1 MIEKTPLLQV
11 IDIHKSYE
19 GEPLLKGISFSME
32 ENDIVCLLG
41 PSGGGKSTLLRI
53 IAGLETAEKGQILWN
68 GVDLKNTPT
77 HQRNFGFM
85 FQDYAL
91 FPHRTVEQN
100 IAFGMRMKNTPQE
113 EMDRRV
119 DELLRKVNLGAFA
132 KRKVTDLSGGEQQ
145 RVAMAR
151 TLAPR
156 PRLLLLDEPMGALDH
171 SLSEQLLVEL
181 RKVLRE
187 SGTPTIYVTHD
198 QQEAF
203 SIAERIM
210 IMHDGEIVQ
219 EGPPQQVYRQPAS
232 RWTAEFL
239 GLSNLLD
246 GKVISHNPLQVETAS
261 GIFWVQCSST
271 PPEPGSNVTLLI
283 RSAEVSME
291 PGPDLP
297 NHLHGRVRD
306 AVFQGTS
313 YQVDVDL
320 PEKPGLRFYLPPH
333 YVPAEEIDLYFGS
346 SAVACIS

>member
-1 MIEKTPLLQV
+1 MTDKPPLLQV

-19 GEPLLKGISFSME
+19 GQPLLNGISFNLE

-41 PSGGGKSTLLRI
+41 PSGSGKSTLLRI
-53 IAGLETAEKGQILWN
+53 IAGLESAESGRILWN
-68 GVDLKNTPT
+68 GMDQQNIPT

-100 IAFGMRMKNTPQE
+100 IAFGMRMKNASQDE
-113 EMDRRV
+113 IERRV
-119 DELLRKVNLGAFA
+119 EELLRKVNLGAFA

-181 RKVLRE
+181 RQVLRE

-210 IMHDGEIVQ
+210 IIHEGEIVQ

-232 RWTAEFL
+232 KWAAEFL
-239 GLSNLLD
+239 GLTNLLD
-246 GKVISHNPLQVETAS
+246 GKVISHNPLQVETCC
-261 GIFWVQCSST
+261 GIFLVQCGGT
-271 PPEPGSNVTLLI
+271 PPPAGAEVTLLI
-283 RSAEVSME
+283 RSAEVSTE

-306 AVFQGTS
+306 AIFQGTS

-320 PEKPGLRFYLPPH
+320 PVGRHLRFHLPTN
-333 YVPAEEIDLYFGS
+333 YIPAEEIDLYFS
-346 SAVACIS
+346 PTAAACIA